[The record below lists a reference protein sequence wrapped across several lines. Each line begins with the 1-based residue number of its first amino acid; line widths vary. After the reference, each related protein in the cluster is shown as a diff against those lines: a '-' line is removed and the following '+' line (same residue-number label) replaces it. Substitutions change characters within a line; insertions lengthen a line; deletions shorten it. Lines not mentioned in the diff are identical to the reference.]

1 MTPATAPATPS
12 SPGLSVLL
20 VEDDALHQMVSR
32 RLLERLGATVDLA
45 TNGLE
50 ALTQA
55 THTRY
60 DMVFMDIQ
68 MPVMD
73 GIKATRALRH
83 AGLDQLPI
91 VAMTSCA
98 SPADQRAYA
107 AAGVNDLVPKPVDAR
122 HLADTLARWRPE
134 ASRAAFPAVE
144 PPLTLDG
151 LPVGIPGLDVAGA
164 LTRMLGRKDLYLEM
178 LQRYD
183 ASQGPV
189 PAQLRAALEAGDR
202 AQARRLAHTAK
213 GLAATVGALHVAADA
228 QAVEQALRDEAVPA
242 DVHLCLALFERR
254 LGLLQEAL
262 QTWQVTA
269 AAG

>member
-1 MTPATAPATPS
+1 MPPSPQTPTPAA
-12 SPGLSVLL
+12 PGLSVLL
-20 VEDDALHQMVSR
+20 VEDDAIHQMVSR
-32 RLLERLGATVDLA
+32 RLLERLGASVDLA
-45 TNGLE
+45 ANGLE

-55 THTRY
+55 TRTHY
-60 DMVFMDIQ
+60 DLVFMDIQ

-73 GIKATRALRH
+73 GLKATRAIRH

-98 SPADQRAYA
+98 SPSDQRAYA

-134 ASRAAFPAVE
+134 SEHARMPALA
-144 PPLTLDG
+144 PPIVLDG
-151 LPVGIPGLDVAGA
+151 LPLGIPGLDVVGA

-183 ASQGPV
+183 ASQGEV
-189 PAQLRAALEAGDR
+189 PAKVRAALDNDDR
-202 AQARRLAHTAK
+202 LMARRLAHTAK
-213 GLAATVGALHVAADA
+213 SLAATVGAVQVAADA
-228 QAVEQALRDEAVPA
+228 QAIEQALIDEAPA
-242 DVHLCLALFERR
+242 EDITLSLALFERR

-262 QTWQVTA
+262 QAWQVTA
-269 AAG
+269 HT

>member
-1 MTPATAPATPS
+1 MIPAAPPS
-12 SPGLSVLL
+12 PPAAPGLSVLL
-20 VEDDALHQMVSR
+20 VEDDAIHQMVSR
-32 RLLERLGATVDLA
+32 RLLERLGASVDLA

-55 THTRY
+55 TRARY
-60 DMVFMDIQ
+60 DLVFMDIQ

-73 GIKATRALRH
+73 GIKATRAIRH

-134 ASRAAFPAVE
+134 TARAGLPAVE
-144 PPLTLDG
+144 PPIALDG
-151 LPVGIPGLDVAGA
+151 LPLGIPGLDVAGA
-164 LTRMLGRKDLYLEM
+164 LARMLGRKDLYLEM

-183 ASQGPV
+183 ASQGEV
-189 PAQLRAALEAGDR
+189 PGQLRAAMDSGDR
-202 AQARRLAHTAK
+202 PLARRLAHTAK
-213 GLAATVGALHVAADA
+213 SLAATVGAVHVAADA
-228 QAVEQALRDEAVPA
+228 QAVELALRDGAAPA
-242 DVHLCLALFERR
+242 DVNLCLALFERR

-269 AAG
+269 GA